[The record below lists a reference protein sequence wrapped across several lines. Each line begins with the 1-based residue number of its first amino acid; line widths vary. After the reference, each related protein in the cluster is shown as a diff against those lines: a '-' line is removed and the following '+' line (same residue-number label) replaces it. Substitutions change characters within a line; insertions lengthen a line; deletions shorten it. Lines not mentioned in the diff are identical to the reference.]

1 MTADATTSTHEV
13 TWSEHESKQLLAQHG
28 VMVAAERLVQS
39 SEDAARAATT
49 IGFPVVAKLC
59 GRAIA
64 HKTERGLVK
73 LRLGDSTAVDGA
85 AQELLAAAQP
95 DDGDVGVLVAEMV
108 SGNRELI
115 VGVATDPQFGLTI
128 MVGIGGIFTEVL
140 ADVAFRLLPITP
152 VDAHEMIDDLDSQ
165 ALLGP
170 FRGEP
175 EVDRQA
181 LAETLL
187 AVGAAAASVE
197 GLTSIDV
204 NPLIVVDGKP
214 VAVDALVVTL

>member
-1 MTADATTSTHEV
+1 
-13 TWSEHESKQLLAQHG
+13 
-28 VMVAAERLVQS
+28 
-39 SEDAARAATT
+39 
-49 IGFPVVAKLC
+49 
-59 GRAIA
+59 
-64 HKTERGLVK
+64 
-73 LRLGDSTAVDGA
+73 
-85 AQELLAAAQP
+85 
-95 DDGDVGVLVAEMV
+95 
-108 SGNRELI
+108 
-115 VGVATDPQFGLTI
+115 
-128 MVGIGGIFTEVL
+128 
-140 ADVAFRLLPITP
+140 
-152 VDAHEMIDDLDSQ
+152 MIDDLASQ

-187 AVGAAAASVE
+187 AVGAAAAAVE